1 MKSEKAI
8 KTAELLISMS
18 VDFLRGQGGIEEDL
32 FKDTL
37 LSAAKLLKP
46 DFDSEAETR
55 KHIARVNELLLFSV
69 TELAK
74 RAVEHDASK
83 LTDAEKPFF
92 DEETPK
98 LKFLKFGSDEYMD
111 SLARLKPALDN
122 HYSKNSH
129 HPQFYENGIEGMD
142 LFDLLEML
150 CDWKAAG
157 ERDEGGNILA
167 SIEINSERFGISTQ
181 LATIFNNH
189 AQRYFQKK

>member
-1 MKSEKAI
+1 M
-8 KTAELLISMS
+8 LISMS
-18 VDFLRGQGGIEEDL
+18 LDYLKEQGGIEEDL

-37 LSAAKLLKP
+37 LSAAKMLKP
-46 DFDSEAETR
+46 EFDSEAETR
-55 KHIARVNELLLFSV
+55 KHIARVNELLLLSI

-98 LKFLKFGSDEYMD
+98 LKFLKFGSEAYKE

-122 HYSKNSH
+122 HYLKNSH

-157 ERDEGGNILA
+157 ERDEGGNIFA
-167 SIEINSERFGISTQ
+167 SIEINSERFGISGQ
-181 LATIFNNH
+181 LAAIFNNH
-189 AQRYFQKK
+189 AKKYFQKK

>member
-1 MKSEKAI
+1 
-8 KTAELLISMS
+8 MS
-18 VDFLRGQGGIEEDL
+18 LDFLKEQGGISEDTFKTNLL
-32 FKDTL
+32 FT
-37 LSAAKLLKP
+37 AKSLKP
-46 DFDSEAETR
+46 EFDSEAETR
-55 KHIARVNELLLFSV
+55 KHIARVNELLLLSI

-98 LKFLKFGSDEYMD
+98 LKFLKFGSDEYKE

-157 ERDEGGNILA
+157 ERHEGGNILY
-167 SIEINSERFGISTQ
+167 SIETNAERFGISGQ
-181 LATIFNNH
+181 LATIFTNH
-189 AQRYFQKK
+189 ARRYLIS

>member
-1 MKSEKAI
+1 M
-8 KTAELLISMS
+8 LMSMS
-18 VDFLRGQGGIEEDL
+18 LDFLQEQGGISEET
-32 FKDTL
+32 FKTNL
-37 LSAAKLLKP
+37 LWAGKNLKP
-46 DFDSEAETR
+46 EFDSEADTR
-55 KHIARVNELLLFSV
+55 KHIARVNELLLLSI

-83 LTDAEKPFF
+83 LTDAEKPYF

-98 LKFLKFGSDEYMD
+98 LKGLKFGSDEYKE

-157 ERDEGGNILA
+157 ERNEGGNIFA
-167 SIEINSERFGISTQ
+167 SIETNAERFGISGQ

-189 AQRYFQKK
+189 AQRYLLSF